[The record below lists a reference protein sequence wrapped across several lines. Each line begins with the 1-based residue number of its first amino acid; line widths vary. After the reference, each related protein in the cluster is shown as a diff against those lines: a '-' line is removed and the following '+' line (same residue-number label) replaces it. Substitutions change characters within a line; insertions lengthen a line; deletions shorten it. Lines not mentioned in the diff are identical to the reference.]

1 MIIVN
6 DITVKDLKEILNTL
20 EEDAVIKLYNQDKFQ
35 KEFVIDA
42 FKDIKDGKK
51 KVLIYPLL

>member
-51 KVLIYPLL
+51 KVLIYPLF

>member
-42 FKDIKDGKK
+42 FKDIKDEKK
-51 KVLIYPLL
+51 KVLIYPLF